1 MISFL
6 NKSQMTHNDITKL
19 AYEKITDR
27 YYKAKYLEL
36 ECIMDTTNGYING
49 TKFCSAYKDKSK
61 KFVNYINMA
70 RYKIL
75 ATYYMSNIRNFSSE
89 LYIKVKEGVKEV
101 RGTYLHPILF
111 LDLAIWISPIAYT
124 KANRIITDALI
135 REAEGEDRILRLEKT
150 IEDSLHRQSLA
161 VEKTEALMVKII
173 IQNDKTHNKIDK
185 TSKDTEDSMSRV
197 KLSLKRVETRLENLS
212 DEGEK
217 PNENLHFTWRR
228 WWPSRNI
235 SVFFNKKRS

>member
-1 MISFL
+1 
-6 NKSQMTHNDITKL
+6 MTDNNITKL

-27 YYKAKYLEL
+27 YYKAKYLGL

-61 KFVNYINMA
+61 KFINYINMA

-75 ATYYMSNIRNFSSE
+75 ATYYLSNLYNFSPD

-111 LDLAIWISPIAYT
+111 LDLAIWISPVAYT

-135 REAEGEDRILRLEKT
+135 RETEGEDRILRLEKT
-150 IEDSLHRQSLA
+150 IEEALHRQSLA
-161 VEKTEALMVKII
+161 AEKTEALMVKII
-173 IQNDKTHNKIDK
+173 IQNDKTYNKIDK
-185 TSKDTEDSMSRV
+185 TSKDVEESASRV
-197 KLSLKRVETRLENLS
+197 KLSLKRVETRIENLS
-212 DEGEK
+212 EEGEK
-217 PNENLHFTWRR
+217 AKENLNFTWRR

-235 SVFFNKKRS
+235 SVFFNKKNS

>member
-1 MISFL
+1 
-6 NKSQMTHNDITKL
+6 MTHNITKL

-27 YYKAKYLEL
+27 YYKAKYLGL

-61 KFVNYINMA
+61 KFVNYINNG

-75 ATYYMSNIRNFSSE
+75 ATYYMSNVSNFSSD

-111 LDLAIWISPIAYT
+111 LDLAIWISPTAYT
-124 KANRIITDALI
+124 KANKIITDALVS
-135 REAEGEDRILRLEKT
+135 ESEGEDRILRLEKT
-150 IEDSLHRQSLA
+150 IDEILRRQSTA
-161 VEKTEALMVKII
+161 EQRTDALMVKII
-173 IQNDKTHNKIDK
+173 IQNDKTHAKLDK
-185 TSKDTEDSMSRV
+185 ACKDTEESMSRV
-197 KLSLKRVETRLENLS
+197 KLTLKRVETRIENLS
-212 DEGEK
+212 EEGENHK
-217 PNENLHFTWRR
+217 ENLHFTWRR

>member
-1 MISFL
+1 
-6 NKSQMTHNDITKL
+6 MTYNEITKL

-27 YYKAKYLEL
+27 YYKAKYLGL

-49 TKFCSAYKDKSK
+49 TKFCAAYKDKTK
-61 KFVNYINMA
+61 KFVNYINNG

-75 ATYYMSNIRNFSSE
+75 STYYMSNLRNFSSD

-101 RGTYLHPILF
+101 RGTYLHPIIF

-124 KANRIITDALI
+124 KANKIITDALV
-135 REAEGEDRILRLEKT
+135 RESEGEDRILRLEKT
-150 IEDSLHRQSLA
+150 IEEILQKQSSA
-161 VEKTEALMVKII
+161 EQRTDALMVKII
-173 IQNDKTHNKIDK
+173 IQNDKTHAKIDK
-185 TSKDTEDSMSRV
+185 TCKDTEESMSRV

-217 PNENLHFTWRR
+217 NKEDSRFTWRR

-235 SVFFNKKRS
+235 SVYFNKRRL

>member
-1 MISFL
+1 
-6 NKSQMTHNDITKL
+6 MTHNEITKL
-19 AYEKITDR
+19 AYEKITDK
-27 YYKAKYLEL
+27 YYKAKYLGL

-61 KFVNYINMA
+61 KFVNYINNG

-75 ATYYMSNIRNFSSE
+75 ATYYLSNLYNFSPD

-111 LDLAIWISPIAYT
+111 LDLAIWISPVAYT

-135 REAEGEDRILRLEKT
+135 RETEGEDRILRLEKT
-150 IEDSLHRQSLA
+150 IEEALHRQSLA
-161 VEKTEALMVKII
+161 AEKTEALMVKII

-185 TSKDTEDSMSRV
+185 TSKDTEESMSKV
-197 KLSLKRVETRLENLS
+197 KLTLKRVETRIENLS
-212 DEGEK
+212 EEGEK
-217 PNENLHFTWRR
+217 SKENLNFTWRR

-235 SVFFNKKRS
+235 SVFFKNKSS